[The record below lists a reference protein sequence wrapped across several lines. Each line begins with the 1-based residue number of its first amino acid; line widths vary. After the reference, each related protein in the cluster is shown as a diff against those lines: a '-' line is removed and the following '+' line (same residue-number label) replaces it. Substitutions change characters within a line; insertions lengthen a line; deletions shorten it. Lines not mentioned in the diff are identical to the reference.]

1 MARCP
6 EAPACRN
13 DAREAAST
21 QRGRADDGRGVSKE
35 APQAPD
41 DRSSG
46 VDRKIAGVDEVA
58 LPSALAQTVC
68 EVPAGLN
75 DSLGGLNHGLT
86 HNSLK
91 GTEPDPPKRY

>member
-1 MARCP
+1 
-6 EAPACRN
+6 
-13 DAREAAST
+13 
-21 QRGRADDGRGVSKE
+21 
-35 APQAPD
+35 
-41 DRSSG
+41 
-46 VDRKIAGVDEVA
+46 VA